1 MVEIGYNRCE
11 YDCCI
16 YYRVFEDRSYIRLM
30 LYIHDM
36 LIATKDKTEIHL
48 LKSLLSKKFDMN
60 DLGTAKKILGMEI
73 SRDMESRKLWLSQKS
88 YVQKVLDMFHK
99 KSAKPVSTPLAGMPV
114 YWRSMLQ
121 FTIVLSTTEAEYMA
135 TTEASNV
142 ALWLKGK
149 LIAIISIPT
158 IIIVAILFILCRWK
172 FSSKNLYFWKKKTEI
187 TQTDAFLKNYESLKR
202 YKYSEIKKMTDSF
215 KDKLGEGGYGSV
227 FKGKLPDRRM
237 VAVKVLSESK
247 GNGEEFINEVATI
260 GKTYHV
266 NIVSLLGFCYQLPKR
281 ALIYEFMPNGSLEKY
296 IHTQEPTNHLG
307 WEKLHK
313 IAVGIARGLE
323 YLHVRCSNRILH
335 LDIKPHN
342 ILLDEDFC
350 PKISDF
356 GLAKLC
362 SPKDSVISMA
372 APRGTMG
379 YAAPEVYCRNVR
391 GVSYKSDVYSYGML
405 MLEMVGGRKNLY
417 LEAENSSQLYFP
429 HWIYKHLCERADD
442 VVMEFGPGGEVE
454 TVKKMIL
461 VSLWCI
467 QMDPTHRPS
476 MSRVVEMLEESI
488 EGLEM
493 PPKPFPSSPP
503 RS

>member
-1 MVEIGYNRCE
+1 MTC
-11 YDCCI
+11 
-16 YYRVFEDRSYIRLM
+16 
-30 LYIHDM
+30 
-36 LIATKDKTEIHL
+36 
-48 LKSLLSKKFDMN
+48 
-60 DLGTAKKILGMEI
+60 
-73 SRDMESRKLWLSQKS
+73 
-88 YVQKVLDMFHK
+88 
-99 KSAKPVSTPLAGMPV
+99 MPAIQ
-114 YWRSMLQ
+114 WWNH
-121 FTIVLSTTEAEYMA
+121 EAH
-135 TTEASNV
+135 
-142 ALWLKGK
+142 GK

-158 IIIVAILFILCRWK
+158 IIVVAILFILCRWK
-172 FSSKNLYFWKKKTEI
+172 FSLKNLFFWKKKTQI
-187 TQTDAFLKNYESLKR
+187 TRTDAFLKNYESLKR
-202 YKYSEIKKMTDSF
+202 YKYSEIKKMTNSF
-215 KDKLGEGGYGSV
+215 KDKLGQGGYGSV
-227 FKGKLPDRRM
+227 FKGKLPDGRL
-237 VAVKVLSESK
+237 VAVKLLIESK
-247 GNGEEFINEVATI
+247 GNGEEFVNEVTTI

-307 WEKLHK
+307 WEKLHE

-342 ILLDEDFC
+342 ILLDEDFV

-379 YAAPEVYCRNVR
+379 YTAPEVYCRNVG

-405 MLEMVGGRKNLY
+405 LIEMVGGRKNLN
-417 LEAENSSQLYFP
+417 LEAENSSQMYFP
-429 HWIYKHLCERADD
+429 HWIYKHLCERGDD
-442 VVMEFGPGGEVE
+442 VIMEFGPGGEEE

-493 PPKPFPSSPP
+493 PPKPFLSSPP